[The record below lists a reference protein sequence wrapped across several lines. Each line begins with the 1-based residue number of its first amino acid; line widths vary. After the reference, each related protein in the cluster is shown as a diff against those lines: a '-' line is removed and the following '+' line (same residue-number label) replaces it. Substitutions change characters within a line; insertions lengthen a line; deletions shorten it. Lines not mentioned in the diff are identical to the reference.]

1 MPAQGPDRLLRDRRD
16 MRTFPAGAMAHDRLT
31 KRIGSIVKKSMFSW
45 RGSVAGL
52 AGSLLLIANAS
63 ADEACGLCVNQIVT
77 NSELATCFLDQY
89 DQIAKSGNGA
99 VVVDLSN
106 CASRGVVEA
115 LPSPNKG
122 AAEPDVQFM
131 ISRLQLEC
139 LKKKLEAPGIV
150 LDPSAVIELDSCQ

>member
-1 MPAQGPDRLLRDRRD
+1 MAPYQLLRDRRD
-16 MRTFPAGAMAHDRLT
+16 MRTSPAAAKAHDGPR
-31 KRIGSIVKKSMFSW
+31 KQIGSIVKNSVFSW
-45 RGSVAGL
+45 RGTVAGL
-52 AGSLLLIANAS
+52 AGGLLLIANAS
-63 ADEACGLCVNQIVT
+63 ADEACGLCVKQIVI

-89 DQIAKSGNGA
+89 DQIAKSGSDA
-99 VVVDLSN
+99 VVVDLSD

-139 LKKKLEAPGIV
+139 LKKKLETPGIV
-150 LDPSAVIELDSCQ
+150 LDPSAIIELDTCQ

>member
-1 MPAQGPDRLLRDRRD
+1 M
-16 MRTFPAGAMAHDRLT
+16 
-31 KRIGSIVKKSMFSW
+31 GSIVKNSLFSW
-45 RGSVAGL
+45 RGTVAGF
-52 AGSLLLIANAS
+52 ACGLLLIANAS
-63 ADEACGLCVNQIVT
+63 ADEACGLCAKQIVT

-89 DQIAKSGNGA
+89 DQFAKSGSGA

-106 CASRGVVEA
+106 CATRGVVEA

-150 LDPSAVIELDSCQ
+150 LDPSATIELDSCE

>member
-1 MPAQGPDRLLRDRRD
+1 
-16 MRTFPAGAMAHDRLT
+16 MAHDGGM
-31 KRIGSIVKKSMFSW
+31 KWIGSIVKNSVFTW
-45 RGSVAGL
+45 RGTIAGL
-52 AGSLLLIANAS
+52 AGSLSLIANAS
-63 ADEACGLCVNQIVT
+63 ADEACGLCVKQIVT

-99 VVVDLSN
+99 VVVDLSG

-139 LKKKLEAPGIV
+139 LKKQLEAPGIV
-150 LDPSAVIELDSCQ
+150 LDPSATIELDSCQ

>member
-1 MPAQGPDRLLRDRRD
+1 
-16 MRTFPAGAMAHDRLT
+16 MRTFPAAALAHDGRM
-31 KRIGSIVKKSMFSW
+31 KRIGSVVKNSVFSW
-45 RGSVAGL
+45 RGTVAGL
-52 AGSLLLIANAS
+52 AGSLLLIANVS
-63 ADEACGLCVNQIVT
+63 ADEACGLCVKQIVT

-89 DQIAKSGNGA
+89 DQIAKSGSGA

-122 AAEPDVQFM
+122 AAEPDIQFM

-139 LKKKLEAPGIV
+139 LKTKLEAPGIV
-150 LDPSAVIELDSCQ
+150 LDPSATIELDTCG

>member
-1 MPAQGPDRLLRDRRD
+1 MPGKAPTL
-16 MRTFPAGAMAHDRLT
+16 PAPALPVAAMAPDSRM
-31 KRIGSIVKKSMFSW
+31 KRIGSIVKKSVFSW
-45 RGSVAGL
+45 HGTVAGL
-52 AGSLLLIANAS
+52 AASLFLIANAS
-63 ADEACGLCVNQIVT
+63 ADEACGLCVKQIVT

-89 DQIAKSGNGA
+89 DQISKAGSGA

-122 AAEPDVQFM
+122 SAEPDVQFM
-131 ISRLQLEC
+131 VSRLQLEC

-150 LDPSAVIELDSCQ
+150 LDPSATIELDSCG

>member
-1 MPAQGPDRLLRDRRD
+1 M
-16 MRTFPAGAMAHDRLT
+16 
-31 KRIGSIVKKSMFSW
+31 KRIGSIVKNSVFSW
-45 RGSVAGL
+45 RATVAGL
-52 AGSLLLIANAS
+52 AGSLLLIANVS
-63 ADEACGLCVNQIVT
+63 ADEACGLCVKQIVT

-89 DQIAKSGNGA
+89 DQIAKSGSGA

-150 LDPSAVIELDSCQ
+150 LDPSAVIELDSCG

>member
-1 MPAQGPDRLLRDRRD
+1 
-16 MRTFPAGAMAHDRLT
+16 MRTFPAAAMAHDGRQ
-31 KRIGSIVKKSMFSW
+31 KQIGSIVKNSVFSW
-45 RGSVAGL
+45 RGAVAGL
-52 AGSLLLIANAS
+52 AGSLMLIANAS
-63 ADEACGLCVNQIVT
+63 ADDACGLCVKQIVT

-89 DQIAKSGNGA
+89 DQIAKSSGGA

-150 LDPSAVIELDSCQ
+150 LDPSAIIELDSCQ